1 MTPLL
6 VVDRSWHDQRVT
18 ATYDD
23 VDRSDDPQGA
33 VDWQER
39 VDSWPAIQAYKR
51 HSFEQL
57 RGETQ
62 ILDLG
67 CGPGE
72 DAAAVSAE
80 EAFGVDRSWTMC
92 TRAFPRVGRVC
103 QGEAVHLPFADAVFG
118 GCRAD
123 RVLVHLADPVQTLH
137 ELLRVTRPG
146 GRIVLADPDQET
158 LVIEVPGVRRE
169 LADAVKALRRD
180 VGYRH
185 GRLAAQLPALLA
197 SLGIVDISTAAFP
210 LVLTDPDDAFGLP
223 SWVTGWRELG
233 GFDDR
238 DVAEWDAAIARAR
251 ETGMVYA
258 LLYFVVAGT
267 TP

>member
-1 MTPLL
+1 M
-6 VVDRSWHDQRVT
+6 T
-18 ATYDD
+18 ATYDN
-23 VDRSDDPQGA
+23 VDRSDDPHGA

-39 VDSWPAIQAYKR
+39 VDAWPQIQAYKR
-51 HSFEQL
+51 HSFAQL
-57 RGETQ
+57 RGATHV
-62 ILDLG
+62 LDLG
-67 CGPGE
+67 CGPGQ
-72 DAAAVSAE
+72 DAAAVSPE
-80 EAFGVDRSWTMC
+80 EAVGVDRSWAMC
-92 TRAFPRVGRVC
+92 ARAFPRVGRIC
-103 QGEAVHLPFADAVFG
+103 QALAEQLPFADASFG

-123 RVLVHLADPVQTLH
+123 RVLVHLADPVRALH

-158 LVIEVPGVRRE
+158 LVIEVPGARRG
-169 LADAVKALRRD
+169 LADALKALRRD

-185 GRLAAQLPALLA
+185 GRLATQLPALLA

-223 SWVTGWRELG
+223 SWVAAWREAG

-238 DVAEWDAAIARAR
+238 DIAEWDAAIARAR

>member
-1 MTPLL
+1 M
-6 VVDRSWHDQRVT
+6 T
-18 ATYDD
+18 ATYDN
-23 VDRSDDPQGA
+23 VDRSDDPQAA

-39 VDSWPAIQAYKR
+39 VDAWPQIQAYKR

-57 RGETQ
+57 RGETHV
-62 ILDLG
+62 LDLG
-67 CGPGE
+67 CGPGQ

-80 EAFGVDRSWTMC
+80 EAVGVDRSWAMC
-92 TRAFPRVGRVC
+92 TRASLRVGRVC
-103 QGEAVHLPFADAVFG
+103 QGLAEQLPFADGAFG

-123 RVLVHLADPVQTLH
+123 RVLVHLADPVRALH

-146 GRIVLADPDQET
+146 GRIVVADPDQET

-180 VGYRH
+180 IGYRH
-185 GRLAAQLPALLA
+185 GRLATQLPALLA
-197 SLGIVDISTAAFP
+197 SLGVVDISTAAFP

-223 SWVTGWRELG
+223 SWVTGWREAG

-251 ETGMVYA
+251 ETGMIYA